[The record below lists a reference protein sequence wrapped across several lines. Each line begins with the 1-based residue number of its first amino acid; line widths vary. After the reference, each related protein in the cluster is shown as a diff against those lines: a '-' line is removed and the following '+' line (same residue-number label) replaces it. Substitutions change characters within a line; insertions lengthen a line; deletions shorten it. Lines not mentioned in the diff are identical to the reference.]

1 MWKCS
6 QLTGEP
12 AGDSLGLPVKSRARI
27 KEGKGQ
33 MMSLTPFNSSE
44 LEKPLLKGR
53 PQFVQ
58 IQKVPLFHPISQWSH
73 YFKSHFDTEE
83 IEEKYQFIMDNS
95 NGTFQI
101 N

>member
-33 MMSLTPFNSSE
+33 MMFLTPFNSSE

-53 PQFVQ
+53 LQFVQ
-58 IQKVPLFHPISQWSH
+58 IQKLPIFQPISQWSH

-83 IEEKYQFIMDNS
+83 IEGKYRFILDNS
-95 NGTFQI
+95 NGIFQI